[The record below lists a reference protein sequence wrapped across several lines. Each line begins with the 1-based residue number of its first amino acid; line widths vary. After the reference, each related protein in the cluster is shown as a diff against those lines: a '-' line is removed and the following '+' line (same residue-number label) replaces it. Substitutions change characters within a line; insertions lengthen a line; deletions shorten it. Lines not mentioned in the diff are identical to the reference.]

1 MTKLGK
7 FLSKVGFHIEAKGS
21 QIDLV
26 CGMEVS
32 ENTQY
37 KAYYKKNLY
46 FFCSD
51 NCKGHFDIDPEKYLV

>member
-1 MTKLGK
+1 MTKLGE

-26 CGMEVS
+26 CGMDVS
-32 ENTQY
+32 ESTKY
-37 KAYYKKNLY
+37 KVNHKGKLY

-51 NCKGHFDIDPEKYLV
+51 SCKSHFEIDPEKYLG